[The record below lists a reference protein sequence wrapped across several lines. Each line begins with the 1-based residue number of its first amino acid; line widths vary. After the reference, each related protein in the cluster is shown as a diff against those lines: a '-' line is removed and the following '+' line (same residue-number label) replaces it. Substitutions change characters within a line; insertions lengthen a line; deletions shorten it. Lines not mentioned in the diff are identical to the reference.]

1 MPPAPEPQHPLH
13 CEEIREEELMRVL
26 RNARSGSSPSSID
39 QVPYRVLKECP
50 AVVTPLLHIFN
61 LYWSTDKIPKQW
73 KQAVIGLIPKTAKDR
88 PNDLKCFRPI
98 PLTSCIGKLYTSILK
113 ECLMCFMTNNNYIDT
128 PTQKAFIE
136 GVSGCSEHQFKW
148 WQAIHDARR
157 SQHNITV
164 CWLDLANAFESIH
177 HNLIS
182 YALWHYHLP
191 GHFI

>member
-1 MPPAPEPQHPLH
+1 
-13 CEEIREEELMRVL
+13 
-26 RNARSGSSPSSID
+26 
-39 QVPYRVLKECP
+39 
-50 AVVTPLLHIFN
+50 
-61 LYWSTDKIPKQW
+61 
-73 KQAVIGLIPKTAKDR
+73 
-88 PNDLKCFRPI
+88 
-98 PLTSCIGKLYTSILK
+98 
-113 ECLMCFMTNNNYIDT
+113 MCFMTNNNYIDT
-128 PTQKAFIE
+128 PTQK
-136 GVSGCSEHQFKW
+136 GVSGYSEHQFKW